1 MGHGRRRLGINSVFI
16 FRLSL
21 SAVRLSIWV
30 WLIQIR
36 RPGPLSVLCGGTIWF
51 PGRMAAWLWVRR
63 GRRDRVLKLARLPR
77 GCSRFWQ
84 RLCGFAPGLAQAE
97 VREIRVGLRPY
108 TEDHLPVLG
117 HVPSIR
123 NIYLA
128 TGHGPTGLQL
138 GPYSGKLIADL
149 VLEKGLATEIDAYQI
164 TAICMTHRRRHGR
177 PHSQRGTRDARC
189 FKTGIVVRWVCV
201 WFADR
206 QIR

>member
-1 MGHGRRRLGINSVFI
+1 
-16 FRLSL
+16 
-21 SAVRLSIWV
+21 
-30 WLIQIR
+30 
-36 RPGPLSVLCGGTIWF
+36 
-51 PGRMAAWLWVRR
+51 MAAWLWVLR

-77 GCSRFWQ
+77 GVLEVLAEALRV
-84 RLCGFAPGLAQAE
+84 APGLAQAE

-149 VLEKGLATEIDAYQI
+149 VLEKDLETDIDAYQI
-164 TAICMTHRRRHGR
+164 TR
-177 PHSQRGTRDARC
+177 
-189 FKTGIVVRWVCV
+189 
-201 WFADR
+201 FA
-206 QIR
+206 